1 MGFIGP
7 IKSILDDCLGKTD
20 LVGSETVGAS
30 PLIEKRT
37 HKS

>member
-7 IKSILDDCLGKTD
+7 IKSILDDVGKTD